1 MHRDETM
8 NTLLKSQLWRGLL
21 LAVCLPGV
29 AMAASIQALNYSS
42 REVDY
47 IAVENPGNTN
57 SGGGGDSIRPYGQ
70 GGSICCFS
78 VPEKWHADLK
88 VVVVYQLSP
97 DPTFHRETVSVPPYP
112 DGKGGDIWLIVYE
125 DGSVGA
131 VVSLYGPSRPEWP
144 GKIKGYP
151 VPTKEYRDE
160 RRKEKIKREK
170 AVLHSMENAL
180 DGDVSDLTPVELMRL
195 KGAIEYSKKLIN
207 ILEENDK

>member
-1 MHRDETM
+1 MT
-8 NTLLKSQLWRGLL
+8 TLLKHHCWRVLL
-21 LAVCLPGV
+21 LAACLPGV

-97 DPTFHRETVSVPPYP
+97 DPTFHRETVSVPQYP
-112 DGKGGDIWLIVYE
+112 DGKAGDIWLIVYE

-160 RRKEKIKREK
+160 RRKQKLKREK
-170 AVLHSMENAL
+170 ASL
-180 DGDVSDLTPVELMRL
+180 LTLERGLLLRGISLPDEKVKEIQEI
-195 KGAIEYSKKLIN
+195 IEFQKKVIQS
-207 ILEENDK
+207 LEGNP

>member
-1 MHRDETM
+1 M
-8 NTLLKSQLWRGLL
+8 NTLLKHHCWRGLL
-21 LAVCLPGV
+21 LAACLPGI
-29 AMAASIQALNYSS
+29 AMAASIQALNYSP

-78 VPEKWHADLK
+78 VPEKWHAELK

-160 RRKEKIKREK
+160 RRRQKLKREK
-170 AVLHSMENAL
+170 ATLLTLERVLL
-180 DGDVSDLTPVELMRL
+180 RD
-195 KGAIEYSKKLIN
+195 IN
-207 ILEENDK
+207 ILSVEDIKETQEIIEFQRKLIQSLEGNP

>member
-1 MHRDETM
+1 MIVLFR
-8 NTLLKSQLWRGLL
+8 QWLWRGLL
-21 LAVCLPGV
+21 LAACLPGV

-131 VVSLYGPSRPEWP
+131 VVSHYGPSLPEWP

-195 KGAIEYSKKLIN
+195 KGAIEYSKKLIDF
-207 ILEENDK
+207 LEGNDK

>member
-1 MHRDETM
+1 M

-21 LAVCLPGV
+21 LAVCLSGV

-57 SGGGGDSIRPYGQ
+57 SGGGGDSIRPYEQ

>member
-1 MHRDETM
+1 M

-57 SGGGGDSIRPYGQ
+57 SGGGGDSIRPYEQ

-97 DPTFHRETVSVPPYP
+97 DPTFHRETVSVPQYP
-112 DGKGGDIWLIVYE
+112 DGKSGDIWLIVYE

-160 RRKEKIKREK
+160 RRKQKLKREK
-170 AVLHSMENAL
+170 ASL
-180 DGDVSDLTPVELMRL
+180 LTLERGLLLRGNSLPDEKVKEIQEI
-195 KGAIEYSKKLIN
+195 IEFQKKVIQS
-207 ILEENDK
+207 LEGNP

>member
-1 MHRDETM
+1 MIVLFR
-8 NTLLKSQLWRGLL
+8 QWLWRGLL
-21 LAVCLPGV
+21 LAACLPCL

-97 DPTFHRETVSVPPYP
+97 DPTFHRETVSIPPYP

-160 RRKEKIKREK
+160 RRKDKLKREKNTLDFLEKRLQRDFYTLSDEKIKEEK
-170 AVLHSMENAL
+170 EI
-180 DGDVSDLTPVELMRL
+180 
-195 KGAIEYSKKLIN
+195 IEFQKKIVQS
-207 ILEENDK
+207 LEGNVR

>member
-1 MHRDETM
+1 M

-70 GGSICCFS
+70 GGSICCFT

-97 DPTFHRETVSVPPYP
+97 DPTFHRETVSVPQYP
-112 DGKGGDIWLIVYE
+112 DGKAGDIWLIVYE

-195 KGAIEYSKKLIN
+195 KGTIEYSKKIIN
-207 ILEENDK
+207 ILEESDK

>member
-1 MHRDETM
+1 MSA
-8 NTLLKSQLWRGLL
+8 LLKRQLLRGLL
-21 LAVCLPGV
+21 LAACLPGV

-131 VVSLYGPSRPEWP
+131 VVSHYGPSRPEWP
-144 GKIKGYP
+144 GKIKGDP

-160 RRKEKIKREK
+160 RRRQKLKREK
-170 AVLHSMENAL
+170 ATL
-180 DGDVSDLTPVELMRL
+180 LTLERVMLRD
-195 KGAIEYSKKLIN
+195 IN
-207 ILEENDK
+207 ILSVEDIKETQEIIEFQRKLIQSLEGKP

>member
-1 MHRDETM
+1 MT
-8 NTLLKSQLWRGLL
+8 TLLKHHCWRVLL
-21 LAVCLPGV
+21 LAACLPGV

-97 DPTFHRETVSVPPYP
+97 DPTFHRETVSVPQYP
-112 DGKGGDIWLIVYE
+112 DGKSGDIWLIVYE

-131 VVSLYGPSRPEWP
+131 VVSHYGPSRPEWP

-160 RRKEKIKREK
+160 RRKQKLKREK
-170 AVLHSMENAL
+170 ASL
-180 DGDVSDLTPVELMRL
+180 LTLERGLLLRGKSLPDEKVKEIQEI
-195 KGAIEYSKKLIN
+195 IEFQKKVIQS
-207 ILEENDK
+207 LEGNP

>member
-1 MHRDETM
+1 MSA
-8 NTLLKSQLWRGLL
+8 LLKRQLLRGLL
-21 LAVCLPGV
+21 LAACLPGV

-88 VVVVYQLSP
+88 VVVVYQLSL

-112 DGKGGDIWLIVYE
+112 DGKGDDIWLIVYE

-131 VVSLYGPSRPEWP
+131 VVSHYGPSRPEWP

-160 RRKEKIKREK
+160 RRRQKLKREK
-170 AVLHSMENAL
+170 ATLLTLERVLL
-180 DGDVSDLTPVELMRL
+180 RD
-195 KGAIEYSKKLIN
+195 IN
-207 ILEENDK
+207 ILSVEDIKETQEIIEFQRKLIQSLEGKP

>member
-1 MHRDETM
+1 MIVLFR
-8 NTLLKSQLWRGLL
+8 QRLWRCLL
-21 LAVCLPGV
+21 LAACLPGI

-112 DGKGGDIWLIVYE
+112 DGKAGDIWLIVYE

-160 RRKEKIKREK
+160 RRKQKLNREK
-170 AVLHSMENAL
+170 ASL
-180 DGDVSDLTPVELMRL
+180 LTLERGLLLRGNSLPDEKVKEIQEI
-195 KGAIEYSKKLIN
+195 IEFQKKVIQS
-207 ILEENDK
+207 LEGNP

>member
-1 MHRDETM
+1 MIIFFKRW
-8 NTLLKSQLWRGLL
+8 LWRGLL
-21 LAVCLPGV
+21 LAACLPGV

>member
-1 MHRDETM
+1 M
-8 NTLLKSQLWRGLL
+8 NTLLKHQLWRGLL

-29 AMAASIQALNYSS
+29 AMAASIQALNYSA

-97 DPTFHRETVSVPPYP
+97 DPTFHRETVSIPPYP

-131 VVSLYGPSRPEWP
+131 VASLYGPSRPEWP

-160 RRKEKIKREK
+160 RRKDKLKREKNTLDFLEKRLQRDFYTLSDEKIKEK
-170 AVLHSMENAL
+170 KEI
-180 DGDVSDLTPVELMRL
+180 
-195 KGAIEYSKKLIN
+195 IEFQKKIVQS
-207 ILEENDK
+207 LEGNVR

>member
-1 MHRDETM
+1 MSA
-8 NTLLKSQLWRGLL
+8 LLKRQLLRGLL
-21 LAVCLPGV
+21 LAACLPGV
-29 AMAASIQALNYSS
+29 VMAASIQVLNYSS

-97 DPTFHRETVSVPPYP
+97 DPTFHRETVSVPSYP

-131 VVSLYGPSRPEWP
+131 VVSHYGPSRPEWP

-160 RRKEKIKREK
+160 RRRQKLKREK
-170 AVLHSMENAL
+170 ATLLTLERVLL
-180 DGDVSDLTPVELMRL
+180 RD
-195 KGAIEYSKKLIN
+195 IN
-207 ILEENDK
+207 ILSVEDIKETQEIIEFQRKLIQSLEGKP

>member
-1 MHRDETM
+1 M

-70 GGSICCFS
+70 GGSICCFT

-97 DPTFHRETVSVPPYP
+97 DPTFHRETVSVPQYP
-112 DGKGGDIWLIVYE
+112 DGKAGDIWLIVYE

-160 RRKEKIKREK
+160 RRKQKLKREK
-170 AVLHSMENAL
+170 ASL
-180 DGDVSDLTPVELMRL
+180 LTVERGLLLRGNSL
-195 KGAIEYSKKLIN
+195 PDEKVKEIQEIIEFQKKVIQS
-207 ILEENDK
+207 LEGNP

>member
-1 MHRDETM
+1 M
-8 NTLLKSQLWRGLL
+8 NTLLKHQLWRGLL
-21 LAVCLPGV
+21 LATCLPGI

-151 VPTKEYRDE
+151 VPTKEYLDE

-170 AVLHSMENAL
+170 AWLNAMEKGLTEDTSAL
-180 DGDVSDLTPVELMRL
+180 SNDQIIDIKES
-195 KGAIEYSKKLIN
+195 IERKKNLIKY
-207 ILEENDK
+207 LEDIKP

>member
-1 MHRDETM
+1 MMTL
-8 NTLLKSQLWRGLL
+8 TLLKRQCWRGLL
-21 LAVCLPGV
+21 LAACLPGV

-97 DPTFHRETVSVPPYP
+97 DPTFHRETVSIPPYP

-160 RRKEKIKREK
+160 RRRQKLKREK
-170 AVLHSMENAL
+170 ATLLTLERVLL
-180 DGDVSDLTPVELMRL
+180 RD
-195 KGAIEYSKKLIN
+195 IN
-207 ILEENDK
+207 ILSVEDIKETQEIIEFQRKLIQSLEGNP

>member
-1 MHRDETM
+1 MSA
-8 NTLLKSQLWRGLL
+8 LLKRQLLRGLL
-21 LAVCLPGV
+21 LAACLPGV
-29 AMAASIQALNYSS
+29 VMAASIQALNYSS

-70 GGSICCFS
+70 GGSICCFT

-131 VVSLYGPSRPEWP
+131 VVSHYGPSRPEWP

-160 RRKEKIKREK
+160 RRRQKLKREK
-170 AVLHSMENAL
+170 ATLLTLERVLL
-180 DGDVSDLTPVELMRL
+180 RD
-195 KGAIEYSKKLIN
+195 IN
-207 ILEENDK
+207 ILSVEDIKETQEIIEFQRKLIQSLEGKP

>member
-1 MHRDETM
+1 M

-21 LAVCLPGV
+21 LAVSLPGV

-112 DGKGGDIWLIVYE
+112 DGKGGDIWLIVY
-125 DGSVGA
+125 
-131 VVSLYGPSRPEWP
+131 
-144 GKIKGYP
+144 
-151 VPTKEYRDE
+151 
-160 RRKEKIKREK
+160 
-170 AVLHSMENAL
+170 
-180 DGDVSDLTPVELMRL
+180 
-195 KGAIEYSKKLIN
+195 
-207 ILEENDK
+207 

>member
-1 MHRDETM
+1 M
-8 NTLLKSQLWRGLL
+8 NTLLKRQLWGGLL
-21 LAVCLPGV
+21 LAACLPGL
-29 AMAASIQALNYSS
+29 AMAASIQALNYSA

-97 DPTFHRETVSVPPYP
+97 DPTFHRETVSIPPYP

-131 VVSLYGPSRPEWP
+131 VASHYGPSRPEWP

-160 RRKEKIKREK
+160 RRRQKLKREK
-170 AVLHSMENAL
+170 ATLLTLERVLL
-180 DGDVSDLTPVELMRL
+180 RD
-195 KGAIEYSKKLIN
+195 IN
-207 ILEENDK
+207 ILSVEDIKETQEIIEFQRKLIQSLEGNP

>member
-1 MHRDETM
+1 MSA
-8 NTLLKSQLWRGLL
+8 LLKSQLWRGLL

-70 GGSICCFS
+70 GGSICCFT

-97 DPTFHRETVSVPPYP
+97 DPTFHRETVSVPQYP
-112 DGKGGDIWLIVYE
+112 DGKAGDIWLIVYE

-131 VVSLYGPSRPEWP
+131 VVSHYGPSRPEWP

-160 RRKEKIKREK
+160 RRKQKLKREK
-170 AVLHSMENAL
+170 ASL
-180 DGDVSDLTPVELMRL
+180 LTVERGLLLRGNSL
-195 KGAIEYSKKLIN
+195 PDEKVKEIQEIIEFQKKVIQS
-207 ILEENDK
+207 LEGNP

>member
-1 MHRDETM
+1 M
-8 NTLLKSQLWRGLL
+8 NALLKRQLWRGLL
-21 LAVCLPGV
+21 LAACLPGV

-47 IAVENPGNTN
+47 IAVENPGNRN

-97 DPTFHRETVSVPPYP
+97 DPTFHRETVSIPPYP

-131 VVSLYGPSRPEWP
+131 VASHYGPSRPEWP

-170 AVLHSMENAL
+170 AWLSAMEKGLTEDTSAL
-180 DGDVSDLTPVELMRL
+180 SNDQIIGIKDS
-195 KGAIEYSKKLIN
+195 IERKKSLIKY
-207 ILEENDK
+207 LEDIKP

>member
-1 MHRDETM
+1 M
-8 NTLLKSQLWRGLL
+8 NTLLKHQLWRGLL
-21 LAVCLPGV
+21 LAACLPGV

-112 DGKGGDIWLIVYE
+112 DGKSGDIWLIVYE

-151 VPTKEYRDE
+151 VPTKEYQDE
-160 RRKEKIKREK
+160 RRKQKLKSEK
-170 AVLHSMENAL
+170 ATLVTLERVLLRDFNILSAE
-180 DGDVSDLTPVELMRL
+180 DIKETQEI
-195 KGAIEYSKKLIN
+195 IEYQKKVIQS
-207 ILEENDK
+207 LEGNP

>member
-1 MHRDETM
+1 MIIFFMRW
-8 NTLLKSQLWRGLL
+8 LRRGVL
-21 LAVCLPGV
+21 LAAFLPGV

-42 REVDY
+42 HEVNY
-47 IAVENPGNTN
+47 IAVEKPGDTN

-88 VVVVYQLSP
+88 VVVVYQLSE
-97 DPTFHRETVSVPPYP
+97 DPTFHSETVSVPPYP

-131 VVSLYGPSRPEWP
+131 VASYYGPSRPEWP

-160 RRKEKIKREK
+160 RRKQKLKSEK
-170 AVLHSMENAL
+170 ATLVTLEKVLL
-180 DGDVSDLTPVELMRL
+180 RDF
-195 KGAIEYSKKLIN
+195 N
-207 ILEENDK
+207 ILSAEDIKETQEIIKYQKKVIQSLEGNP

>member
-1 MHRDETM
+1 MM
-8 NTLLKSQLWRGLL
+8 MLLKRQCWRGLL
-21 LAVCLPGV
+21 LAACLPGV

-112 DGKGGDIWLIVYE
+112 DGKSGDIWLIVYE

-160 RRKEKIKREK
+160 RRKDKLKRERNTLDFLEKRLQRDFYTLSDEKIKEK
-170 AVLHSMENAL
+170 KEI
-180 DGDVSDLTPVELMRL
+180 
-195 KGAIEYSKKLIN
+195 IEFQKKVVQS
-207 ILEENDK
+207 LEGNVR

>member
-1 MHRDETM
+1 MAT
-8 NTLLKSQLWRGLL
+8 
-21 LAVCLPGV
+21 CLPGI

-97 DPTFHRETVSVPPYP
+97 DPTFHRETVSIPPYP

-131 VVSLYGPSRPEWP
+131 VVSS
-144 GKIKGYP
+144 
-151 VPTKEYRDE
+151 T
-160 RRKEKIKREK
+160 
-170 AVLHSMENAL
+170 
-180 DGDVSDLTPVELMRL
+180 
-195 KGAIEYSKKLIN
+195 
-207 ILEENDK
+207 

>member
-1 MHRDETM
+1 M
-8 NTLLKSQLWRGLL
+8 NTLLKRQIWRGLL
-21 LAVCLPGV
+21 LVACLPGV

-160 RRKEKIKREK
+160 RRKQKLKREK
-170 AVLHSMENAL
+170 ASL
-180 DGDVSDLTPVELMRL
+180 LTLERGLLLRGNSLPDEKVKEIQEI
-195 KGAIEYSKKLIN
+195 IEFQKKVIQS
-207 ILEENDK
+207 LEGKP

>member
-1 MHRDETM
+1 M
-8 NTLLKSQLWRGLL
+8 NTLLKHHCWRGLL
-21 LAVCLPGV
+21 LAACLPGI
-29 AMAASIQALNYSS
+29 AMAASIQALNYSP

-97 DPTFHRETVSVPPYP
+97 DPTFHRETVSIPPYP

-131 VVSLYGPSRPEWP
+131 VASLYGPSRPEWP

-160 RRKEKIKREK
+160 RRRQKLKREK
-170 AVLHSMENAL
+170 ATLLTLERVLL
-180 DGDVSDLTPVELMRL
+180 RD
-195 KGAIEYSKKLIN
+195 IN
-207 ILEENDK
+207 ILSVEDIKETQEIIEFQRKLIQSLEGNP

>member
-1 MHRDETM
+1 M

-21 LAVCLPGV
+21 LAICLPGV

-70 GGSICCFS
+70 GGSICCFT

-97 DPTFHRETVSVPPYP
+97 DPTFHRETVSVPQYP
-112 DGKGGDIWLIVYE
+112 DGKAGDIWLIVYE

-160 RRKEKIKREK
+160 RRKQKLKREK
-170 AVLHSMENAL
+170 ASL
-180 DGDVSDLTPVELMRL
+180 LTVERGLLLRGNSL
-195 KGAIEYSKKLIN
+195 PDEKVKEIQEIIEFQKKVIQS
-207 ILEENDK
+207 LEGNP

>member
-1 MHRDETM
+1 MSA
-8 NTLLKSQLWRGLL
+8 LLKRQLLRGLL
-21 LAVCLPGV
+21 LAACLPGV

-112 DGKGGDIWLIVYE
+112 DGKGDDIWLIVYE

-131 VVSLYGPSRPEWP
+131 VVSHYGPSRPEWP

-160 RRKEKIKREK
+160 RRRQKLKREK
-170 AVLHSMENAL
+170 ATLLTLERVLL
-180 DGDVSDLTPVELMRL
+180 RD
-195 KGAIEYSKKLIN
+195 IN
-207 ILEENDK
+207 ILSVEDIKETQEIIEFQRKLIQSLEGKP

>member
-1 MHRDETM
+1 MT
-8 NTLLKSQLWRGLL
+8 TLLKHHCWRVLL
-21 LAVCLPGV
+21 LAACLPGV
-29 AMAASIQALNYSS
+29 ATAASIQALNYSS

-70 GGSICCFS
+70 GGSICCFT

-97 DPTFHRETVSVPPYP
+97 DPTFHRETVSVPQYP
-112 DGKGGDIWLIVYE
+112 DGKAGDIWLIVYE

-160 RRKEKIKREK
+160 RRKDKIKRERNTLDFLEK
-170 AVLHSMENAL
+170 RLQRDFYTLSDEKIKEKKEIIEFQKKVVQSL
-180 DGDVSDLTPVELMRL
+180 DGNVR
-195 KGAIEYSKKLIN
+195 
-207 ILEENDK
+207 

>member
-1 MHRDETM
+1 MM
-8 NTLLKSQLWRGLL
+8 MLLKQQLWRCIL
-21 LAVCLPGV
+21 LAACLPGV

-42 REVDY
+42 REVNY

-78 VPEKWHADLK
+78 VPEKWHVDLK

-131 VVSLYGPSRPEWP
+131 VVSYYGPSRPEWP

-160 RRKEKIKREK
+160 RRKDKLKRERETLDFLEKRLLRDFYTLSDEKIKEK
-170 AVLHSMENAL
+170 KEIIEFQRKIVQSLE
-180 DGDVSDLTPVELMRL
+180 GDVR
-195 KGAIEYSKKLIN
+195 
-207 ILEENDK
+207 

>member
-1 MHRDETM
+1 MSA
-8 NTLLKSQLWRGLL
+8 LLKRQLLRGLL
-21 LAVCLPGV
+21 LAACLPGV
-29 AMAASIQALNYSS
+29 VMAASIQALNYSS

-97 DPTFHRETVSVPPYP
+97 DPTFHRETVSVPQYP
-112 DGKGGDIWLIVYE
+112 DGKAGDIWLIVYE

-160 RRKEKIKREK
+160 RRKQKLKREK
-170 AVLHSMENAL
+170 ASL
-180 DGDVSDLTPVELMRL
+180 LTVERGLLLRGNSL
-195 KGAIEYSKKLIN
+195 PDEKVKEIQEIIEFQKKVIQS
-207 ILEENDK
+207 LEGNP